1 MTPSRIPWI
10 LIAVAL
16 AVVSCGVPTDRS
28 AKMVPARDV
37 PFGLLNKNSGVA
49 TPSSGEERVTIYL
62 ARNDKLVAVPRSIGR
77 PVTLDSL
84 LDSLRAG
91 PTSGEVSAGVR
102 SALPASRSVRS
113 VALAR
118 GTATLDLDRRFTT
131 LSAGDQVLA
140 LAQIVF
146 TVTDRPGMGLVR
158 FTQGRIA
165 IEVPRGNG
173 SLTAA
178 RVARDDYSGFAPV
191 G

>member
-1 MTPSRIPWI
+1 MSSHRTPW
-10 LIAVAL
+10 LVAFVAL
-16 AVVSCGVPTDRS
+16 AIASCGVPTDRS
-28 AKMVPARDV
+28 ATKVPARDV
-37 PFGLLNKNSGVA
+37 PFGLLNKNSGVS
-49 TPSSGEERVTIYL
+49 TPSSGEERAVIYL
-62 ARNDKLVAVPRSIGR
+62 ARNDKLVAAPRNIGR

-84 LDSLRAG
+84 LDTLRAG

-102 SALPASRSVRS
+102 SALPASRSVRL

-146 TVTDRPGMGLVR
+146 TVTGRPGVGLVR
-158 FTQGRIA
+158 FTQGRVA

-173 SLTAA
+173 ALTSA
-178 RVARDDYSGFAPV
+178 RVARDDYIGFAPA